1 MARRKRRHTK
11 QNVANA
17 SENMLF
23 ITSFGGFFFFFC
35 DLFIFEL
42 RQHTMPTSDLLKN
55 NNNRK
60 FFFFLF
66 FFREGGGVGRE
77 GQCYIKR
84 NDGISLVTIFLCR
97 ADFFLGLV
105 ALLLPAAHTF
115 LF

>member
-23 ITSFGGFFFFFC
+23 ITSFGVLFFFC

-60 FFFFLF
+60 FFFFSF
-66 FFREGGGVGRE
+66 FFSGRE
-77 GQCYIKR
+77 GELGGR
-84 NDGISLVTIFLCR
+84 VSATLSAMTEFL
-97 ADFFLGLV
+97 
-105 ALLLPAAHTF
+105 
-115 LF
+115 